1 MSFQIAAAIY
11 NDPLIKKI
19 IHTGDFY
26 RQSIIALHG
35 WTGDEGSMEPITKA
49 IRVPNTRWILP
60 QAPYPLEQK
69 GFSWFSG
76 SGESGWKFQKSF
88 NLLDKIIERER
99 EQGKGTERIFLLG
112 FSQGATLAMIYTA
125 SRKFS
130 LGWIISIAGF
140 IRNAG
145 KFRKKATKANNKTP
159 ILLIHGTK
167 DQIIPVEES
176 YKTHDLYQNLGFPSE
191 LHVFNTEHKIPL
203 KATNL
208 IRNFILN
215 RL

>member
-1 MSFQIAAAIY
+1 MILNSFSTSKF
-11 NDPLIKKI
+11 P
-19 IHTGDFY
+19 T
-26 RQSIIALHG
+26 RSIITVHG
-35 WTGDEGSMEPITKA
+35 WMGDVESMEPITKA
-49 IRVPNTRWILP
+49 IRIPSTRWILL

-76 SGESGWKFQKSF
+76 SKKSGWKFQKSF
-88 NLLDKIIERER
+88 NILDKIIGR
-99 EQGKGTERIFLLG
+99 EQEKGISAENIFLLG

-130 LGWIISIAGF
+130 LGGIISIAGF

-145 KFRKKATKANNKTP
+145 KFRIKATKANHKTP

-176 YKTHDLYQNLGFPSE
+176 YKTHDLYQSLGFPPE

-203 KATNL
+203 GATNL
-208 IRNFILN
+208 IQNFITV
-215 RL
+215 R

>member
-1 MSFQIAAAIY
+1 MILNSFFTSEF
-11 NDPLIKKI
+11 P
-19 IHTGDFY
+19 T
-26 RQSIIALHG
+26 RSIITVHG
-35 WTGDEGSMEPITKA
+35 WMGDVESMEPITKA
-49 IRVPNTRWILP
+49 IRIPNTRWILP

-76 SGESGWKFQKSF
+76 SEKSGWKFQKSF
-88 NLLDKIIERER
+88 NMLDKIIEREQ
-99 EQGKGTERIFLLG
+99 EKGISAESIFLLG

-130 LGWIISIAGF
+130 LGGIISIAGF
-140 IRNAG
+140 IRNAE
-145 KFRKKATKANNKTP
+145 KFRKKATTANHKTP

-176 YKTHDLYQNLGFPSE
+176 YKTHDLYQSLEFPSE

-203 KATNL
+203 GATNL
-208 IRNFILN
+208 IRKFILN